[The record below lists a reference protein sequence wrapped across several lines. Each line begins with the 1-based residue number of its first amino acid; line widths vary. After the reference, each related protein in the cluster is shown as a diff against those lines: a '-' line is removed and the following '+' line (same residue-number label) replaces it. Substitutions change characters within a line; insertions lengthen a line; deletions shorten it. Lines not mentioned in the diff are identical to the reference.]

1 MTATRTAEG
10 SLMRSALRD
19 ELDRPSTHRDLVGD
33 ARLLGPN
40 WTGKLMG
47 RPGGVGL
54 KLFKVD
60 AGGLARE
67 MHPAYDEALLMLEGA
82 IDLTIDG
89 ARISLRAGDL
99 QVIPA
104 GAWHEI
110 LPGGHGSF
118 LLVDPQT

>member
-1 MTATRTAEG
+1 
-10 SLMRSALRD
+10 MRSALRD
-19 ELDRPSTHRDLVGD
+19 EFDQPSTHRDLIGD
-33 ARLLGPN
+33 ARLLGSN
-40 WTGKLMG
+40 WAGKLIG

-60 AGGLARE
+60 EGGLARE
-67 MHPAYDEALLMLEGA
+67 MHPAYDEALLMLDGA
-82 IDLTIDG
+82 IDLAIDDVCV
-89 ARISLRAGDL
+89 SLRAGDL

-118 LLVDPQT
+118 LLVDPEP